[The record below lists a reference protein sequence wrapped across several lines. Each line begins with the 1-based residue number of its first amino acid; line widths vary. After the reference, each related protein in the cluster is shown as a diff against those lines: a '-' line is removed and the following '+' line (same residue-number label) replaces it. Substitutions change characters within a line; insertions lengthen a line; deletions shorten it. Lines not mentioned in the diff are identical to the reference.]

1 MKFNFPPPGGAPH
14 CLNAPVKEGMSARG
28 AKSTRG
34 LALERG
40 QRGFIQKAR
49 AKKGWASTQFSIPK
63 STRARK
69 IDPQKRNSTREN
81 MTFNVFKILALLP
94 LMSAMP
100 APENSPFP
108 TIPQISTVLGLV
120 VVGVLCM
127 VKSVTCCITP
137 KSPPKQRLNSLQ
149 SSLDDHILIGSI
161 IKQEKNITE
170 SAARLIPDASF
181 IYSPSVEYVV

>member
-14 CLNAPVKEGMSARG
+14 CLNASVKKGMTARG

-34 LALERG
+34 LARD
-40 QRGFIQKAR
+40 F
-49 AKKGWASTQFSIPK
+49 QFQK

-69 IDPQKRNSTREN
+69 IDPQKRNPTREN
-81 MTFNVFKILALLP
+81 MTFNLFKILALLP
-94 LMSAMP
+94 LTSAMP
-100 APENSPFP
+100 ALENSPLP
-108 TIPQISTVLGLV
+108 TVLQLSTVLGLV
-120 VVGVLCM
+120 VVGVLCL

-161 IKQEKNITE
+161 IKQEKNMTE

-181 IYSPSVEYVV
+181 IYNPSVEYVV